1 MVAARRGTGSGPTT
15 IMNVLFVCEDN
26 CALSIVAESI
36 LRAVAPDRFRAH
48 SAGCFANG
56 CVSPQAL
63 ELLARHHL
71 PVAGLHAKSLHA
83 FRGSPDA
90 RVDLI
95 ITLSDSAAEEDYSGW
110 PGEPFVA
117 HWSVEEADAADPD
130 EALRN
135 SFWTL
140 MRRIKLFTSLPHG
153 RLSRRLLERRALRLE
168 PGYL

>member
-1 MVAARRGTGSGPTT
+1 MPVGGRASSPTT
-15 IMNVLFVCEDN
+15 TVNVLFVCEDN
-26 CALSIVAESI
+26 CALSIMAESI
-36 LRAVAPDRFRAH
+36 LRAVAPDRFGAY
-48 SAGCFANG
+48 SAGCFTNG
-56 CVSPQAL
+56 CASPQAL
-63 ELLARHHL
+63 ELLARHRL
-71 PVAGLHAKSLHA
+71 PVTGLRAKSLHA
-83 FRGSPDA
+83 LRQSPDV

-95 ITLSDSAAEEDYSGW
+95 ITLSDSAAEEDYSAW

>member
-1 MVAARRGTGSGPTT
+1 MPVGGRASSPTT
-15 IMNVLFVCEDN
+15 TLNVLFVCEDN
-26 CALSIVAESI
+26 CALSIMAESI
-36 LRAVAPDRFRAH
+36 LRAVAPDRFGAH
-48 SAGCFANG
+48 SAGCFPNG
-56 CVSPQAL
+56 CVSAQAL

-71 PVAGLHAKSLHA
+71 PVAGLRAKSLHA
-83 FRGSPDA
+83 LRQSPDV

-95 ITLSDSAAEEDYSGW
+95 ITLSDGAAEEDYAAW

-140 MRRIKLFTSLPHG
+140 MRRIRLFTSLPHG
-153 RLSRRLLERRALRLE
+153 RLSRRLLERRAVRLE
-168 PGYL
+168 PNYL

>member
-1 MVAARRGTGSGPTT
+1 
-15 IMNVLFVCEDN
+15 MNVLFICEDN
-26 CALSIVAESI
+26 CAVSILAESI
-36 LRAVAPDRFRAH
+36 LRAVAPDRFGAY
-48 SAGCFANG
+48 SAGCFTNG
-56 CVSPQAL
+56 RVSAPAL

-71 PVAGLHAKSLHA
+71 PVAGLEAKSLHA
-83 FRGSPDA
+83 FRQSADV

-95 ITLSDSAAEEDYSGW
+95 ITLSDCAAEEDYSAW

-117 HWSVEEADAADPD
+117 HWTVAEADAADPD

-140 MRRIKLFTSLPHG
+140 MRRIKIFTSLPHG

-168 PGYL
+168 PSYL